1 MSKKRSHFTII
12 ALQALGTEVM
22 ALSKIMIVDDA
33 AFMRAM
39 LKQIVVRMG
48 HEVAA
53 EAATGEEAVRLY
65 PVVAP
70 DLVTMDITMPDMD
83 GIQALKRIRKLDPYA
98 KIIMCS
104 ALAQQKLVIEAITS
118 GAKDFISKPFLE
130 DKVRESILKTLSL
143 SSSWAR

>member
-1 MSKKRSHFTII
+1 M
-12 ALQALGTEVM
+12 
-22 ALSKIMIVDDA
+22 SKIMIVDDA